1 MLEALVKGIALGLLL
16 SISVGP
22 VLFSV
27 IKQSL
32 NNGHKGGLAF
42 VFGVSFSDITLVTA
56 SNFFTE
62 LFRNISE
69 HKQVIGIIG
78 SMFLIGVGLYFLFF
92 KKVKVSDEGKI
103 MHTQKRSDYV
113 KIFLSGYFMNV
124 LNPAVILFWLTTSTT
139 FITLSLWHRFI
150 IFTTCLSVVLSGD
163 IAKVMLA
170 GRIRNKL
177 TPHNIHVL
185 NRVNGLILVIFGVV
199 LIWGL
204 VFYVN
209 KLPQ

>member
-1 MLEALVKGIALGLLL
+1 MAEALWRGILLGLLL

-32 NNGHKGGLAF
+32 NNGHSGGLAF
-42 VFGVSFSDITLVTA
+42 VFGVSASDIALVTA

-69 HKQVIGIIG
+69 HKQIIGIIG
-78 SMFLIGVGLYFLFF
+78 SLFLMGVGVYFLFF
-92 KKVKVSDEGKI
+92 KKVAVNTEGQVI
-103 MHTQKRSDYV
+103 HTKKKSDYA
-113 KIFLSGYFMNV
+113 KIFLSGFFMNAF
-124 LNPAVILFWLTTSTT
+124 NPAVIIFWLTTSTT
-139 FITLSLWHRFI
+139 FITYSLWNRFI
-150 IFTTCLSVVLSGD
+150 IFTTCLGIVLTAD
-163 IAKVMLA
+163 ITKVMLA
-170 GRIRNKL
+170 GKIRNKL

-185 NRVNGLILVIFGVV
+185 NRINGLILIVFGVV

-204 VFYVN
+204 VFYGN
-209 KLPQ
+209 KLG

>member
-1 MLEALVKGIALGLLL
+1 MFEALWKGILLGLLL

-32 NNGHKGGLAF
+32 NNGHRGGLAF
-42 VFGVSFSDITLVTA
+42 VFGVSFSDITLVAA

-62 LFRNISE
+62 IFRSISE
-69 HKQVIGIIG
+69 HKQIVGILG
-78 SMFLIGVGLYFLFF
+78 SIFLMAVGVYFLFF
-92 KKVKVSDEGKI
+92 KKVTVSDEGKI
-103 MHTQKRSDYV
+103 IHTQKRSDYI
-113 KIFLSGYFMNV
+113 KIFLSGYFMNTF
-124 LNPAVILFWLTTSTT
+124 NPAVILFWLTTSTT
-139 FITLSLWHRFI
+139 FITLSLWYRFI
-150 IFTTCLSVVLSGD
+150 IFTTCLGIVLAFD

-177 TPHNIHVL
+177 TPHNIHLL
-185 NRVNGLILVIFGVV
+185 NRVNGLILIGFGVV

-204 VFYVN
+204 IFYAD
-209 KLPQ
+209 KLG

>member
-1 MLEALVKGIALGLLL
+1 MAEALWRGILLGLLL

-32 NNGHKGGLAF
+32 NNGHSGGLAF
-42 VFGVSFSDITLVTA
+42 VFGVSASDITLVTA

-78 SMFLIGVGLYFLFF
+78 SLFLMAVGVYFLFF
-92 KKVKVSDEGKI
+92 KKVTVNTEGQMIYTK
-103 MHTQKRSDYV
+103 KRSDYA
-113 KIFLSGYFMNV
+113 KIFLSGFFMNAF
-124 LNPAVILFWLTTSTT
+124 NPAVIIFWLTTSTT
-139 FITLSLWHRFI
+139 FITYSLWYRFI
-150 IFTTCLSVVLSGD
+150 IFTTCLGIVLAGD
-163 IAKVMLA
+163 ITKVMLA
-170 GRIRNKL
+170 GKIRNKL

-185 NRVNGLILVIFGVV
+185 NRVNGLILIVFGVV

-204 VFYVN
+204 IFYSN
-209 KLPQ
+209 KLG

>member
-1 MLEALVKGIALGLLL
+1 MLEALIKGIALGLLL

-22 VLFSV
+22 ILFSV

-69 HKQVIGIIG
+69 HKGVIGIVG
-78 SMFLIGVGLYFLFF
+78 SLFIIAVGIYFLFF
-92 KKVKVSDEGKI
+92 KKVSVSDEGKI
-103 MHTQKRSDYV
+103 LYTQKRSDYI
-113 KIFLSGYFMNV
+113 KIFLSGYFMNTF
-124 LNPAVILFWLTTSTT
+124 NPGVIFFWLTTSTS
-139 FITLSLWHRFI
+139 FIAYSLWHRII
-150 IFTTCLSVVLSGD
+150 IFTTCLAIVLTGD

-185 NRVNGLILVIFGVV
+185 NRINGIILIGFGMV
-199 LIWGL
+199 LIWGIL
-204 VFYVN
+204 FYGN
-209 KLPQ
+209 KLG

>member
-1 MLEALVKGIALGLLL
+1 MAEALWRGILLGLLL

-32 NNGHKGGLAF
+32 NNGHSGGLAF
-42 VFGVSFSDITLVTA
+42 VFGVSASDIALVTA

-69 HKQVIGIIG
+69 HKQIIGIIG
-78 SMFLIGVGLYFLFF
+78 SFFLIGVGVYFLFF
-92 KKVKVSDEGKI
+92 KKVAVNTEGQMIYTK
-103 MHTQKRSDYV
+103 KRSDYA
-113 KIFLSGYFMNV
+113 KIFLSGFFMNAF
-124 LNPAVILFWLTTSTT
+124 NPAVIIFWLTTSTT
-139 FITLSLWHRFI
+139 FITYSLWNRFI
-150 IFTTCLSVVLSGD
+150 IFTTCLGIVLTAD
-163 IAKVMLA
+163 ITKVMLA
-170 GRIRNKL
+170 GKIRNKL

-185 NRVNGLILVIFGVV
+185 NRVNGLILIVFGVV

-204 VFYVN
+204 IFYSN
-209 KLPQ
+209 KLG

>member
-1 MLEALVKGIALGLLL
+1 MFEALWKGILLGLLL

-32 NNGHKGGLAF
+32 NNGHKGGLSF

-62 LFRNISE
+62 VFRNISE
-69 HKQVIGIIG
+69 HKQVVGILG
-78 SMFLIGVGLYFLFF
+78 SIFLMAVGVYFLFF
-92 KKVKVSDEGKI
+92 KKVTVSDEGKI
-103 MHTQKRSDYV
+103 IHTQKRSDYV
-113 KIFLSGYFMNV
+113 KIFLSGYFMNTF
-124 LNPAVILFWLTTSTT
+124 NPAVILFWLTTSTT

-150 IFTTCLSVVLSGD
+150 IFTTCLAIVLSFD

-177 TPHNIHVL
+177 TPHNIHLL
-185 NRVNGLILVIFGVV
+185 NRINGLILIGFGVV

-204 VFYVN
+204 IFYAG
-209 KLPQ
+209 KLG